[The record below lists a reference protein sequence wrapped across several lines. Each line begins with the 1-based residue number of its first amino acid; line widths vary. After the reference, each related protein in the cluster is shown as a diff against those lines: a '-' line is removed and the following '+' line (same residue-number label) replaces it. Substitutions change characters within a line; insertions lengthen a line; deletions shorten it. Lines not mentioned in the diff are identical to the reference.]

1 MIANHIAAKTNISDF
16 KTKDEFRNEFKTRIE
31 NFSAS
36 QILLESRRICEILD
50 KFDEV
55 AQKKHL
61 AAYAAH
67 KNELDVSDFAQKFIH
82 RDGFVYYPRFNAETK
97 SYEMARVTD
106 FKKDFLIGKYGIPEP
121 RKSLSRIN
129 DRVRFEELV
138 WLVPGLAFDK
148 LGYRLGRGKG
158 YYDRLLRDSRGIK
171 IGIAFDWQI
180 VDRLPVERHDVPVQ
194 FLITPQWSL
203 CCEKN

>member
-1 MIANHIAAKTNISDF
+1 MNANHKVVKKNIFDF
-16 KTKDEFRNEFKTRIE
+16 KTKDEFRNEFTTRIA
-31 NFSAS
+31 NVTAS
-36 QILLESRRICEILD
+36 QILLESSRVCEMLD
-50 KFDEV
+50 KFDEIE
-55 AQKKHL
+55 QEKHL
-61 AAYAAH
+61 AVYAVH
-67 KNELDVSDFAQKFIH
+67 KNELDISNFARKFIH
-82 RDGFVYYPRFNAETK
+82 RDGFVYYPRFNTETK
-97 SYEMARVTD
+97 NYEMVRVAD
-106 FKKDFLIGKYGIPEP
+106 LDKDFLVGKYGIPEP

-194 FLITPQWSL
+194 FLITPQRSL
-203 CCEKN
+203 CCGNN